1 GASSFKL
8 DGVKYRG
15 GNGSGGIIVI
25 QTLTKS
31 YPNIYNSS
39 VFIGKSGFTNSY
51 KLDVEGD
58 AKITTIT
65 CPTFKI
71 GTATK
76 LQLYENLT
84 VTAGTAFGYLNSSG
98 NTARSTFSQNS
109 ISMKVTGAIWS
120 TVQFLASSD
129 QRIKKNIITIEDGE
143 SLDIINRINP
153 CKYQYADEVKRGS
166 REVIGFIA
174 QEVKEVLPG
183 AVTDENTEYI
193 PSHYELVTIDGCTV
207 TTTEIHEFI
216 IGDKLKF
223 YNTNND
229 ELFYNVAE
237 VKDDHTFIIDKTV
250 TETEL
255 FCFGKQVSD
264 FNVLD
269 KQAIF
274 TVNVSATQQLY
285 RMVIEQQATI
295 EEYKTQNDAFK
306 VTIEELNVTIADYKA
321 DIDTALTNMSVLL
334 ARIEALES
342 K

>member
-1 GASSFKL
+1 
-8 DGVKYRG
+8 
-15 GNGSGGIIVI
+15 
-25 QTLTKS
+25 
-31 YPNIYNSS
+31 
-39 VFIGKSGFTNSY
+39 KSGFTNSY

-76 LQLYENLT
+76 MEILENGT
-84 VTAGTAFGYLNSSG
+84 VPTGTNGYYNSSG
-98 NTARSTFSQNS
+98 NGGTTGNAVTGVSV
-109 ISMKVTGAIWS
+109 KVTGTVWS
-120 TVQFLASSD
+120 TSQFIASSD
-129 QRIKKNIITIEDGE
+129 KRIKKNIITIEDGE

-153 CKYQYADEVKRGS
+153 CKYQYIDEYGKGNH
-166 REVIGFIA
+166 EVIGFIA
-174 QEVKEVLPG
+174 NEVKEVLSY
-183 AVTDENTEYI
+183 AVTDDNIEYI
-193 PSHYELVTIDGCTV
+193 PSHYELVTINGSTI
-207 TTTEIHEFI
+207 TTIKIHEFV

-223 YNTNND
+223 YDKNND
-229 ELFYNVAE
+229 ELFYNV
-237 VKDDHTFIIDKTV
+237 VDVIDDHTFIIDKTI
-250 TETEL
+250 TETKL
-255 FCFGKQVSD
+255 FCFGKEIHD

-321 DIDTALTNMSVLL
+321 DIDTALTNMSDLL
-334 ARIEALES
+334 KRIEALES